1 VRTPQTKSAESF
13 LSVLGTPDSPFLL
26 DVREP
31 DEFAEWVLPGAINIP
46 LGQLESRLGEVP
58 ADQSILVICAKGSRA
73 QAGAEILAR
82 HDYDATVM
90 DGGMS
95 AWATTYDEVEVE
107 LGGATVVQLRRR
119 GKGCLSYVI
128 GAGNTAAVID
138 PSTDIDRY
146 IALAKK
152 HGFRITH
159 IFDTHLHAD
168 HVSGGRALA
177 TATGATLVLNPADS
191 FHYEYTP
198 LTDGLFVALED
209 NIHLTV
215 EAVSAPGHTQG
226 STVYRLG
233 DAALFT
239 GDTLFLESVGRPD
252 LADQAEEFAH
262 ALYNTLHTRVLP
274 LNDDIL
280 ILPAHWGDAVT
291 VTYGELVTARLG
303 DLRPVLPAL
312 AYSEEDFVNWAITHV
327 KDRPPNYVEIVKFNA
342 GDSTLSPEEIHEMEL
357 GPNRC
362 AIA

>member
-1 VRTPQTKSAESF
+1 MPSPQTKSAESF
-13 LSVLGTPDSPFLL
+13 LSVLGTPKSPFLL

-31 DEFAEWVLPGAINIP
+31 DEFAEWVIPGAVNIP
-46 LGQLESRLGEVP
+46 LGQLEARLSEIP
-58 ADQSILVICAKGSRA
+58 ADEHILVICAKGARA
-73 QAGAEILAR
+73 QAGAEILIQ
-82 HDYDATVM
+82 HHFNATVM

-95 AWATTYDEVEVE
+95 AWATTYDEVQAE

-128 GAGNTAAVID
+128 GAGSVAVVID

-146 IALAKK
+146 INIANK

-177 TATGATLVLNPADS
+177 RATGATLVLNPADS

-198 LTDGLFVALED
+198 LSDGLAVSLDGE
-209 NIHLTV
+209 IQLTV

-274 LNDDIL
+274 LSDEIL

-291 VTYGELVTARLG
+291 VKYGELVAARLG

-327 KDRPPNYVEIVKFNA
+327 KDRPPNYVEIVRFNA
-342 GDSTLSPEEIHEMEL
+342 GDSHLTMDEIREMEL